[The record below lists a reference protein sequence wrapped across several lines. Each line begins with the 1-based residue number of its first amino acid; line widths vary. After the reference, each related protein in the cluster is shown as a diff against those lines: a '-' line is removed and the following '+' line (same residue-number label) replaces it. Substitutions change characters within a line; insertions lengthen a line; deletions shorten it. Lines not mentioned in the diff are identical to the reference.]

1 MKHKKR
7 SPAFP
12 LELNPSEY
20 CLVGEKK
27 KRKYAT
33 QLDAELSAPART
45 LEQYICEYCGYWHNG
60 TSNRPIDAPKG

>member
-12 LELNPSEY
+12 LEMNPADY
-20 CLVGEKK
+20 CLVGEKE

-33 QLDAELSAPART
+33 QLDAELSAPAPK
-45 LEQYICEYCGYWHNG
+45 LQQYICEFCGSWRNATKDTP
-60 TSNRPIDAPKG
+60 TS

>member
-1 MKHKKR
+1 MKHKKK

-12 LELNPSEY
+12 LIPNPAEY

-33 QLDAELSAPART
+33 QLDAELSRPSADV
-45 LEQYICEYCGYWHNG
+45 EQYVCEFCGYWHNG
-60 TSNRPIDAPKG
+60 TSNVH